1 MCAAA
6 WGCGCQ
12 EKEGDREGGDQ
23 KKWDRSE
30 RFQPRSEMNA
40 RSPAALEP
48 SWAPAVF
55 HPSRTFPGSLLAPR
69 AIPQLPVLQPA
80 SVEIRGATPPAVS
93 EAEEQGGRGAAACV
107 SRGEERP
114 PEDGRWFHPG
124 ASSAARGQRLWVG
137 VPGPWGAVCS
147 ITGIVCSL
155 ASPRGHGWV
164 FPGRW

>member
-1 MCAAA
+1 
-6 WGCGCQ
+6 
-12 EKEGDREGGDQ
+12 
-23 KKWDRSE
+23 
-30 RFQPRSEMNA
+30 MNA

-55 HPSRTFPGSLLAPR
+55 HPSRTFPGSLLAPGR
-69 AIPQLPVLQPA
+69 FRSSLCYSQRPWK
-80 SVEIRGATPPAVS
+80 SVEPHHLPLVRLRSKGA
-93 EAEEQGGRGAAACV
+93 EGRPSCV

-155 ASPRGHGWV
+155 ASSPRGHGWV